1 MVISFKDVYNLITHL
16 TQETTAFNTDAL
28 TCLLRKLNDIVDDG
42 LILVYKM
49 SSKAFNTKI

>member
-49 SSKAFNTKI
+49 SSKAFNIKI